1 MEGTLYSL
9 IRDYQQER
17 NARSSERILTFRLA
31 SLRAFAATY
40 PSRYPEYVVDPE
52 RLPIAVMLARN
63 ARAILP
69 PFTGGRDDT
78 LWLRVD
84 HDSTAPP

>member
-17 NARSSERILTFRLA
+17 NAASSERVLTFRLG
-31 SLRAFAATY
+31 SLRAFATQH
-40 PSRYPEYVVDPE
+40 PSQYPEYVVDPE
-52 RLPIAVMLARN
+52 RLPIAVMLARS
-63 ARAILP
+63 AREILP
-69 PFTGGRDDT
+69 PFIGGRDDI

-84 HDSTAPP
+84 HDSTSPP